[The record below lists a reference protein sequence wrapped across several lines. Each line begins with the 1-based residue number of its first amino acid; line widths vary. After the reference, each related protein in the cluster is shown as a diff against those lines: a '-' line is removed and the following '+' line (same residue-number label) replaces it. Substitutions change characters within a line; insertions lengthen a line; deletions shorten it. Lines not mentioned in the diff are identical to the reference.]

1 MKCCMGTR
9 DRTEMLQMTSD
20 IIGSKKSNELYI
32 NYDYLNL
39 LLKNINKTCIEIKLL
54 NVLSHFILN
63 KNMDTINQ
71 KTNAKKRRISKE
83 IETMRNLFE
92 VQTI

>member
-1 MKCCMGTR
+1 MGTR